1 MPQEGNSD
9 LQFENEIGISESA
22 VLARLQLPDLPG
34 EALERLAKD
43 ASTIKTRKIKIAL
56 VCHPHTPRHVS
67 VPLARTLYT
76 FELVKV
82 ALSPTVLPDIKV
94 AIDDILISRLKS
106 ITLGERLTLAR
117 RATARVAAALLVD
130 VEADEGKTSTAIT
143 DGGAEEI
150 GRRQKRNA
158 EPSLYLRVMR
168 TALENKRLT
177 EALVIS
183 TVLRPQAGA
192 SLVNVVARHAKWSKR
207 SAVRAALLRSEHLS
221 LASAI
226 EFSRE
231 IPSPQLN
238 ELMAT
243 SRLPDRIRNHLI
255 RDSNARRAGKD

>member
-1 MPQEGNSD
+1 MPKEGKSD
-9 LQFENEIGISESA
+9 LQFENDIGTSESD
-22 VLARLQLPDLPG
+22 VLVRLQLSDLPG
-34 EALERLAKD
+34 EALERMAKN
-43 ASTIKTRKIKIAL
+43 ASTLKSRKIKIAL

-67 VPLARTLYT
+67 VPLARQLYT
-76 FELVKV
+76 FDLVKV

-106 ITLGERLTLAR
+106 ITIGERLSLAR

-130 VEADEGKTSTAIT
+130 VEADEGKTSTAT
-143 DGGAEEI
+143 ADGGAEEI
-150 GRRQKRNA
+150 RRRHKRNA

-221 LASAI
+221 LANAI

-231 IPSPQLN
+231 MPSPQLN
-238 ELMAT
+238 DLMAS
-243 SRLPDRIRNHLI
+243 SRLPERIKNHLI
-255 RDSNARRAGKD
+255 RERSARET

>member
-1 MPQEGNSD
+1 MPEEGNSD
-9 LQFENEIGISESA
+9 LHVENDMGSESS
-22 VLARLQLPDLPG
+22 VLARLQLPDLTG
-34 EALERLAKD
+34 EVLERMAKN
-43 ASTIKTRKIKIAL
+43 ASTLKSRKIKVAL

-67 VPLARTLYT
+67 VPLARHLYT

-130 VEADEGKTSTAIT
+130 VEADEGKASNAI
-143 DGGAEEI
+143 AEGEAEQ
-150 GRRQKRNA
+150 RRHKRNA

-177 EALVIS
+177 EALVIN

-192 SLVNVVARHAKWSKR
+192 SLVNVLARHAKWSKR

-221 LASAI
+221 LANAI
-226 EFSRE
+226 ELVEKLLRRS
-231 IPSPQLN
+231 L
-238 ELMAT
+238 T
-243 SRLPDRIRNHLI
+243 S
-255 RDSNARRAGKD
+255 

>member
-1 MPQEGNSD
+1 MPKEGNSD

-22 VLARLQLPDLPG
+22 VLAQLRFPDLPG
-34 EALERLAKD
+34 EVLERMAKT
-43 ASTIKTRKIKIAL
+43 ASTLKSRKIKIAF

-67 VPLARTLYT
+67 VPLARQLYT

-82 ALSPTVLPDIKV
+82 ALSPAVLPDIKV

-106 ITLGERLTLAR
+106 ITIGERLTLAR

-150 GRRQKRNA
+150 GRRHKRNA

-168 TALENKRLT
+168 SALENKRLT

-192 SLVNVVARHAKWSKR
+192 TLVNAVARHAKWSKR
-207 SAVRAALLRSEHLS
+207 NAVRGALLRSEHLS
-221 LASAI
+221 LANAI

-231 IPSPQLN
+231 IPAPQLN

-243 SRLPDRIRNHLI
+243 SRLPERIKNHLI
-255 RDSNARRAGKD
+255 RDSNARKP